1 MLKKY
6 SREMAQQEKQGEG
19 QVSFETG
26 EIPAGPDNNEL
37 EQNEKRMTERG
48 KKGRISGAPALI

>member
-1 MLKKY
+1 
-6 SREMAQQEKQGEG
+6 MAQQEKQGEG

-37 EQNEKRMTERG
+37 EQSEKLMTERG
-48 KKGRISGAPALI
+48 KKGKISGAPALI